1 MKESVIGLLLCSIF
15 AGVSHA
21 QAPVSRNAMNSDER
35 TAAIQRAFSPTAR
48 VDEYKSRIDFDRK
61 FATDDGRKIVAFD
74 WDRLATQH
82 LAGFAALKIEHYEQ
96 HLNETGPLKGIREYV
111 FNGQYHGARVSITVA
126 QASDRF
132 RAADY
137 FFSETTSPSTT
148 HVPFETNPDPLG
160 SVSVQSVVASPGRGF
175 VWIYRNLCF
184 VVSGAPAD
192 AVRDLSRR
200 LQALAE
206 THTVNSM

>member
-1 MKESVIGLLLCSIF
+1 MKECVIGLLLCSIF
-15 AGVSHA
+15 AAACHA
-21 QAPVSRNAMNSDER
+21 QAPVSRNAMNPDER
-35 TAAIQRAFSPTAR
+35 AAAIQRAFNPTAR

-82 LAGFAALKIEHYEQ
+82 VAGFTALKVENHEQ
-96 HLNETGPLKGIREYV
+96 HLNETGPLKDIREYV
-111 FNGQYHGARVSITVA
+111 FNGQYNGARVSITVA
-126 QASDRF
+126 QAKDRF

-137 FFSETTSPSTT
+137 FFNETTSPSTAR
-148 HVPFETNPDPLG
+148 VPFETDSDPLG
-160 SVSVQSVVASPGRGF
+160 TVSVQSTVAGPGRGF
-175 VWIYRNLCF
+175 VWIYKNLCF